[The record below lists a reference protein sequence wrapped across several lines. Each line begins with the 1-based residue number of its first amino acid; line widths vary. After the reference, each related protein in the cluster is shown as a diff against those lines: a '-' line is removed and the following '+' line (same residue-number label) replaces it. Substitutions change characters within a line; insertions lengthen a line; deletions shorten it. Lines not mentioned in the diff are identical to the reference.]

1 MANEQAELRVLNL
14 TPEGKEVQL
23 NFFFFFLAWI
33 SLLSILSLKQYRSS
47 AVVRFPHSFLSSFIR
62 QTVDPFIHG

>member
-23 NFFFFFLAWI
+23 NFFFFFFGLD
-33 SLLSILSLKQYRSS
+33 L
-47 AVVRFPHSFLSSFIR
+47 P
-62 QTVDPFIHG
+62 PFYPVTETI